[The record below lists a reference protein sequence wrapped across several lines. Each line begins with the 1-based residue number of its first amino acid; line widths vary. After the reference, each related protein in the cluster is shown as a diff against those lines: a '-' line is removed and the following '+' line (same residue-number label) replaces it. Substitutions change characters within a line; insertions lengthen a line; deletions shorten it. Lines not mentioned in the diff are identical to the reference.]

1 MRERFREV
9 AGSVARDEAL
19 KCPRKWGGDV
29 HPPQQPFTD
38 KVGALLVGT
47 L

>member
-1 MRERFREV
+1 MREIFREV
-9 AGSVARDEAL
+9 AGSVARDKEL

-29 HPPQQPFTD
+29 HTPQQPFTD
-38 KVGALLVGT
+38 KVGALLVGM